1 MDKCYKCEREA
12 DYACPECK
20 SNICKY
26 HMEFIYTGL
35 DRGFRSRFMCPV
47 CWLVKRRVTEEKMI
61 KLKKTKSDYFTEKG
75 LKLVFKSKESSFSSF
90 FKNLTIL

>member
-1 MDKCYKCEREA
+1 MDKCYRCEREA

-61 KLKKTKSDYFTEKG
+61 KLKKTKED
-75 LKLVFKSKESSFSSF
+75 ESSHKSRWDATYTPQVH
-90 FKNLTIL
+90 KRDKKEIT